1 MRGSDRGPAEHGE
14 RPREAGAGTIPWAS
28 LLALTAAHFAIDCC
42 TGIWPVFK
50 TLAQLD
56 LARAGLIASAGSMA
70 GNGLQVVLG
79 PLADRGFR
87 KPLLLCGVLLGGAVT
102 LLPLASTYW
111 QMFALVLL
119 TYLGSAAVHPAGTG
133 SAATLSPSRTGVLV
147 GIFLSGGYAG
157 FSLSQIIFSSLY
169 LRRPEL
175 TLLMGLVPIAAATAV
190 ALQVPAPQP
199 LSRERPPRLSRALAH
214 GPLVPL
220 FLVQVFSTAVHLGV
234 IFLLPDLLLSR
245 QAPSFMV
252 HGGGHF
258 ALIAGGCL
266 CLLPAGHAAD
276 RWGARRVLIL
286 ANIVM
291 GASLGALLLRETA
304 TAVDLAIVAFLGGGT
319 SINNV
324 VAVSEGNRRFP
335 GRASGVSAIL
345 MGFPWCFASA
355 APMIAGLLADPS
367 SGGTP
372 ARALAWL
379 GLAIPASL
387 LAGSCVGPARP
398 APGAA

>member
-1 MRGSDRGPAEHGE
+1 VERGPKRVG
-14 RPREAGAGTIPWAS
+14 AGAGAIPWAS
-28 LLALTAAHFAIDCC
+28 LLALTAAHFAVDCC
-42 TGIWPVFK
+42 TGIWPIFK

-56 LARAGLIASAGSMA
+56 LARAGMIASAGSMV

-79 PLADRGFR
+79 PLADRGHR
-87 KPLLLCGVLLGGAVT
+87 KRLLLGGVLLGGAVT
-102 LLPLASTYW
+102 FLPLASTYGP
-111 QMFALVLL
+111 MFVLVLL
-119 TYLGSAAVHPAGTG
+119 TYVGSAAVHPAGTG
-133 SAATLSPSRTGVLV
+133 SAATLSTSRTGVLV

-157 FSLSQIIFSSLY
+157 YSLSQIVFSSLY

-175 TLLMGLVPIAAATAV
+175 TLLMALVPMAAAAAI
-190 ALQVPAPQP
+190 ALWVPSPRPAP
-199 LSRERPPRLSRALAH
+199 RESGPRLSRALAR

-276 RWGARRVLIL
+276 RFGARRVLIL
-286 ANIVM
+286 ANVVM
-291 GASLGALLLRETA
+291 GAALGALLMRQTA
-304 TAVDLAIVAFLGGGT
+304 TAVDLAIVAVLGGGT
-319 SINNV
+319 STNNV
-324 VAVSEGNRRFP
+324 VSVSEGNRRLP
-335 GRASGVSAIL
+335 GRASGVSALL
-345 MGFPWCFASA
+345 MGLPWCFAAA
-355 APMIAGLLADPS
+355 APMIVGLLADPS
-367 SGGTP
+367 RGGTP

-387 LAGSCVGPARP
+387 LAGSCVGPVRP
-398 APGAA
+398 TVAGA